1 MKIRVVTQEI
11 ARNHHYADL
20 CSIDTKAETPAI
32 VLTFNV
38 NQDLT
43 FSEFKAIVA
52 EKTSV
57 PAATQRHWSMCKRDN
72 VTIRPDE
79 CLEKRISRMT

>member
-1 MKIRVVTQEI
+1 MKIRVGTQEI
-11 ARNHHYADL
+11 ARNHHDTDL
-20 CSIDTKAETPAI
+20 CSFDTKADPATA
-32 VLTFNV
+32 LALDV

-43 FSEFKAIVA
+43 FSEFKAVVA
-52 EKTSV
+52 EKTGV